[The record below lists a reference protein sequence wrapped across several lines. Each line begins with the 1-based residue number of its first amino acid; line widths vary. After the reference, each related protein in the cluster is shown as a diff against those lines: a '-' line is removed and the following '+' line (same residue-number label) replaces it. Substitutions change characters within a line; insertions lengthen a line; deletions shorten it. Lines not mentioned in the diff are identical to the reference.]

1 MSRIFISSVII
12 AVRYQGAL
20 VSRVEL
26 FKKLFILGWLRKS
39 EVARDKERAEFNI
52 FQDLFQSGNME
63 YIVLHL
69 YRK

>member
-69 YRK
+69 HRK

>member
-1 MSRIFISSVII
+1 MFRIFISSVII

-26 FKKLFILGWLRKS
+26 FKKLFILGRLRKS
-39 EVARDKERAEFNI
+39 EIARDKERAEFNI
-52 FQDLFQSGNME
+52 VQDLFQSGNME

>member
-1 MSRIFISSVII
+1 MFRIFISSVII

-39 EVARDKERAEFNI
+39 EIARDKERAEFNI